1 MKKLILLPFLF
12 YASWG
17 GALEPLPDEAL
28 SLVAHYPQG
37 YDAGQA
43 SSLSVKSGR
52 TAKGQWLFYR
62 PEYTPECDDVV
73 RQNDDDPMHT
83 DVCDEKEVEAIPE
96 IILSNEEVLDGIK
109 NVLPTRPTSYKYNG
123 NQLIILDL
131 NLDDNIWFTIGD
143 DGEVVYLENVT
154 LTNKN
159 GETTTIGPISSRI
172 DRGDVDNGK
181 ARLELV
187 SEVPLDG
194 MTLNIEKIKVL
205 KNEHVAPNGRSMG
218 GLTLGNITGYANSKM
233 FYHE

>member
-12 YASWG
+12 YTSWG
-17 GALEPLPDEAL
+17 GALEPLSDEVL

-37 YDAGQA
+37 YDAVQVSKLA
-43 SSLSVKSGR
+43 VKSGR
-52 TAKGQWLFYR
+52 TSKGQWLFYR
-62 PEYTPECDDVV
+62 PEYTPECNEVIH
-73 RQNDDDPMHT
+73 QNDGEPMPT

-109 NVLPTRPTSYKYNG
+109 NVVPTRPTSYKYNG
-123 NQLIILDL
+123 EQLIILDL

-143 DGEVVYLENVT
+143 DGEIVYFENVT
-154 LTNKN
+154 LTSNN

-172 DRGDVDNGK
+172 DRADENNGK

-194 MTLNIEKIKVL
+194 LTLNVEKIKVL
-205 KNEHVAPNGRSMG
+205 KNEHVVPNGRSMG
-218 GLTLGNITGYANSKM
+218 GLTLGNTTGYVNSRV